1 MTENENSAMPETR
14 LWNRNFIAIA
24 IANFLLFFS
33 LYLLLPLLPLYLRDT
48 FNADKDTIGFILSGY
63 VITALIIRPF
73 GGFIVDSYPRKTV
86 LLVTF
91 ALFSI
96 FFVGYIVA
104 GTVLVFAI
112 IRCLHGFP
120 FGIVTVANSTVAI
133 DVMPPAKRGEG
144 IGYYGV
150 FNSLAMVIGPSVS
163 MYMYEGGIPA
173 SYIFMTA
180 LISSAVGFGLNCTL
194 RTRPRERVENK
205 EPISLDRFFLTR
217 AIPESLMVIFFSFA
231 YGILVTYISIY
242 GRDEVGIES
251 GSGPFFS
258 LLAVGLIAA
267 RIISAPQVRKG
278 MLTRNIGFGM
288 TVAIVGFILF
298 LTLRNSFGFYGAALI
313 LGIGYGAMCPSFQTS
328 FINMAPNSRR
338 GTANST
344 YLTSWDLGVGAGLI
358 LGGSV
363 AENLSYFH
371 AYCLALAMA
380 LIGIV
385 AYFSFIA
392 RHYNSHKLLG

>member
-1 MTENENSAMPETR
+1 MPETR
-14 LWNRNFIAIA
+14 LWNRNFIAVS

-33 LYLLLPLLPLYLRDT
+33 LYLLLPLLPLYLRDR
-48 FNADKDTIGFILSGY
+48 FNASHDMIGFILSGY

-73 GGFIVDSYPRKTV
+73 GGFIVDSFPRKRV
-86 LLVTF
+86 LLITF
-91 ALFSI
+91 FLFFI
-96 FFVGYIVA
+96 FFAGYIAA
-104 GTVLVFAI
+104 GTLLIFAI

-133 DVMPPAKRGEG
+133 DVMPATRRGEG

-150 FNSLAMVIGPSVS
+150 ANSLAMVIGPSVS

-173 SYIFMTA
+173 TYIFSTA
-180 LISSAVGFGLNCTL
+180 LLSSGIGLLLDATL
-194 RTRPRERVENK
+194 KTRPRERVAGK

-217 AIPESLMVIFFSFA
+217 SLPESLMVIFFSFA

-242 GRDEVGIES
+242 GRDEVGIDG
-251 GSGPFFS
+251 GSGPFFM

-267 RIISAPQVRKG
+267 RILSAPQVRKG
-278 MLTRNIGFGM
+278 LLTRNICAGMIIAIAGF
-288 TVAIVGFILF
+288 TLF
-298 LTLRNSFGFYGAALI
+298 LTLRNSTGFYSAALI

-358 LGGSV
+358 IGGSV
-363 AENLSYFH
+363 AENLSYYH
-371 AYCLALAMA
+371 AYCLALVMA
-380 LIGIV
+380 IMGFI
-385 AYFSFIA
+385 SFTTFIS
-392 RHYNSHKLLG
+392 RHYNTHKLG